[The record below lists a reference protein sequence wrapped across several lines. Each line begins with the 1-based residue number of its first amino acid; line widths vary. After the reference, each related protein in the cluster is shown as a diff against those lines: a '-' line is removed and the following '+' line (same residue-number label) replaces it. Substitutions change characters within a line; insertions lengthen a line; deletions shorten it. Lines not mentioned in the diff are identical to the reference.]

1 VVLSAEG
8 PGFWTRAINKMRME
22 ESGTVHKHGNLLAH
36 APERLHE
43 EITAMRSRLR
53 DLVESYLEN
62 DLLRSMWVA
71 VRTAKPIRSISVD
84 ITLRCNL
91 RCTGCYFFSEGMDKS
106 RDADAETF
114 EAFVADEVARG
125 TNFVTVI
132 GGESSLALSR
142 LRWLYGSF

>member
-1 VVLSAEG
+1 MAARGAGAAAGTADALAIIWERVPGRPVIGEPKRTRKFNWEDSNEKIRGCDLSLSLESCGRTTAN
-8 PGFWTRAINKMRME
+8 GF
-22 ESGTVHKHGNLLAH
+22 
-36 APERLHE
+36 
-43 EITAMRSRLR
+43 
-53 DLVESYLEN
+53 
-62 DLLRSMWVA
+62 
-71 VRTAKPIRSISVD
+71 RTAKPIRSISVD